1 MEDADDF
8 ASDLAT
14 QAAEAALAAQLPV
27 LPYQFS
33 ARALEFLRTFT
44 DKNAFTDAL
53 KYLAA
58 SLACAEVFSP
68 KEGGNACDMAELE
81 ARYMGYFKSTTK
93 MFVLGLQASAIG
105 MPGTQIPLT
114 AELLQRTGVVDITA
128 SQYSTLRKETQKEMR
143 NDLTPVVL
151 R

>member
-1 MEDADDF
+1 MRSE
-8 ASDLAT
+8 
-14 QAAEAALAAQLPV
+14 
-27 LPYQFS
+27 
-33 ARALEFLRTFT
+33 EF
-44 DKNAFTDAL
+44 
-53 KYLAA
+53 
-58 SLACAEVFSP
+58 
-68 KEGGNACDMAELE
+68 
-81 ARYMGYFKSTTK
+81 TT
-93 MFVLGLQASAIG
+93 LCPISIEASAIG